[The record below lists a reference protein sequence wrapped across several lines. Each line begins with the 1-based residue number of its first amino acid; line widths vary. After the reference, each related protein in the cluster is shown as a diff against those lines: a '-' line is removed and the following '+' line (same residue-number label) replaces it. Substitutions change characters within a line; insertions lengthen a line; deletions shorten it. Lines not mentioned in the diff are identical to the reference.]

1 MVDESLMFTMLNPGL
16 NSVIYISRIKTLR
29 RVLKSDKSSSANKKI
44 EHGKTNNENVFIKN
58 N

>member
-1 MVDESLMFTMLNPGL
+1 MLNPGL
-16 NSVIYISRIKTLR
+16 NSVIYISRSKTLR